1 MGYLRIITYVLIS
14 LVTVNSFGQDTNR
27 LSILVKKNSV
37 VFSPFDVLNPINPS
51 LKLGYQRLFNNKYE
65 LQIEYGYI
73 INKALFHYIINS
85 DEDKDDYSN
94 KGTKLRVEFKRYIKG
109 NDFYRFYLSS
119 ELFYLENTSK
129 VQNQFIVSDPNYDY
143 SFELSEDGNDFG
155 YTDYFTNSKTKY
167 GVNAKIGIKL
177 ITDPIFFEASTG
189 IGIAYRNIIHTD
201 RENINDKPYD
211 TSFLYDNIPKEM
223 LMLSLPIHF
232 KIGFMF

>member
-1 MGYLRIITYVLIS
+1 MRITTYVLIT
-14 LVTVNSFGQDTNR
+14 LITLITLNSFGQDTTR
-27 LSILVKKNSV
+27 LSIVEKKNSV

-51 LKLGYQRLFNNKYE
+51 IKLGYQRLFNNKYE

-73 INKALFHYIINS
+73 INKALFHYLINA

-119 ELFYLENTSK
+119 ELYYLENTSK
-129 VQNQFIVSDPNYDY
+129 VQNQFIVSEPDYNY
-143 SFELSEDGNDFG
+143 SFELPDDGKDYG

-167 GVNAKIGIKL
+167 GLNAKVGIKL
-177 ITDPIFFEASTG
+177 MTDPLFFEASTG
-189 IGIAYRNIIHTD
+189 VGIAYRNNIHTD

-211 TSFLYDNIPKEM
+211 TSYLNDNNPKEM